1 VSFCHPSFCFSF
13 GLRPLPRR
21 SSPRR
26 CAWCC
31 LFRALSDSYS
41 KSGGH
46 SATAPLGTYVRTLS
60 TSPPQPLPPPKNREC
75 QICPKYTPFD
85 APSGGD
91 AGGTLRFCI
100 CWAVL
105 SRKTG
110 VRRAV
115 TYPTYVRVLS
125 REGFF
130 ENFRFRPTT
139 SHSTRN
145 PLAMSATPSVSAA
158 DHFLRESGRPRPLA
172 RQESAS
178 VNFIMGRPTFSS
190 PQPESTADSLP
201 RPNPRILSS
210 NFSSDW
216 RIW

>member
-1 VSFCHPSFCFSF
+1 MQPRPMFLAVAVGAAEASSFASACVT
-13 GLRPLPRR
+13 
-21 SSPRR
+21 
-26 CAWCC
+26 
-31 LFRALSDSYS
+31 
-41 KSGGH
+41 
-46 SATAPLGTYVRTLS
+46 SATACVATAPPLS
-60 TSPPQPLPPPKNREC
+60 TTEGPRDPKKSVWMDPS
-75 QICPKYTPFD
+75 QILLLQISSTNISFD
-85 APSGGD
+85 AESAGD
-91 AGGTLRFCI
+91 ARGTLCFGR
-100 CWAVL
+100 WAVL
-105 SRKTG
+105 GRKTG